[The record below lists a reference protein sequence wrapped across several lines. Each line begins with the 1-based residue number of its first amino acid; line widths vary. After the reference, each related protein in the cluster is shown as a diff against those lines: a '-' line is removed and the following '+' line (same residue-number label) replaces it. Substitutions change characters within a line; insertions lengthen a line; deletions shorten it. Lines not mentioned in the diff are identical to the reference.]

1 MLVNRYIDLK
11 YAYGFYEHFN
21 EHCSCDLREGGQG
34 LCNYGRYID
43 ELISP
48 EEFLQEYEDDFYD
61 LKYGT
66 FVRTDQDDIA
76 RIIGVEA
83 ESSKIF
89 FILDR
94 EVERYSHEEI
104 IKTNKIRDYNID
116 EHSNQLKD
124 LVKEGD
130 IVNGRKIIKIDNGK
144 LWYGYYGDDY
154 LKGPVRE
161 VLTKKKYLKESVV
174 G

>member
-48 EEFLQEYEDDFYD
+48 EEFLQKYEDDFYD

-89 FILDR
+89 FILDICLLDCPF
-94 EVERYSHEEI
+94 VSLPKKLNDLLVGHYSCCFG
-104 IKTNKIRDYNID
+104 
-116 EHSNQLKD
+116 LKFH
-124 LVKEGD
+124 
-130 IVNGRKIIKIDNGK
+130 IAPP
-144 LWYGYYGDDY
+144 Y
-154 LKGPVRE
+154 LTV
-161 VLTKKKYLKESVV
+161 
-174 G
+174 